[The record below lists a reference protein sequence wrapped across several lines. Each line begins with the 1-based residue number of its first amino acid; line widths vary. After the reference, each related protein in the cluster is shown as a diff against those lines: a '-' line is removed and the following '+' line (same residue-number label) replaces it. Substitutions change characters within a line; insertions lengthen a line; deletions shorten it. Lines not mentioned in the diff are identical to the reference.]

1 MSAVESFTRNIYYAS
16 IREEMTYSCKA
27 RVIAREAWGAYK
39 MNVLCRLHRPS
50 SYTILT
56 AFTDLILTLGA
67 IAAGRSK
74 VAARAIENR
83 RVRALVKEALET
95 LQAKEATHYIDPVQT
110 PSPSIASLQLR
121 DLVMQDE
128 HSIPVRA
135 RVWEQVEGVVEGNAN
150 VRTNMETLSSGDES
164 RVWTWIGSANST
176 ARRIKFAEGQAA
188 APGRPVV

>member
-1 MSAVESFTRNIYYAS
+1 
-16 IREEMTYSCKA
+16 MTYGCKT

-39 MNVLCRLHRPS
+39 MNVLCRLHRCLF
-50 SYTILT
+50 YTILT
-56 AFTDLILTLGA
+56 VFTDLVLALGA

-74 VAARAIENR
+74 VTARAIENR

-95 LQAKEATHYIDPVQT
+95 LQAKEAAHYIDPVQN
-110 PSPSIASLQLR
+110 PEPSIASLQLR

-135 RVWEQVEGVVEGNAN
+135 RVWEQVERVVEGNAN
-150 VRTNMETLSSGDES
+150 VRTNMDVLSSGDEG
-164 RVWTWIGSANST
+164 RVWTWIGYANST
-176 ARRIKFAEGQAA
+176 AQRLKFAERQTA